1 MLMDGRTDEWTDIRM
16 DGQTLLYRCED
27 ASKKH
32 KYCCF
37 TPDATSSSFPFVVV
51 VLIVP
56 IVVPIFVVVVPIS
69 VVVVPIFVVVVPIF
83 VVVVVDVLV
92 VVLVVCYGF
101 IVLIA
106 HYQTDHPQ
114 KPRLLLFENDFNQHT
129 HVQTD

>member
-56 IVVPIFVVVVPIS
+56 IVVPIFVVVVPI
-69 VVVVPIFVVVVPIF
+69 FVV

-101 IVLIA
+101 IILIA

-114 KPRLLLFENDFNQHT
+114 KLRLLLFENDFNQHT